1 VQDIK
6 MMLADVSADIH
17 KHHAFSGASPLAL
30 DDQRW
35 FTRYY
40 IRNPGVIERDE
51 MGILFHTLHDIE
63 AEELVNVKNE
73 PGRLYSNVTKTIPC
87 LIHGNGNGLSTFHD
101 LVRQVG
107 KVGWPPGADVESIAM
122 GAPTSPLEVKTRKI
136 K

>member
-1 VQDIK
+1 

-122 GAPTSPLEVKTRKI
+122 GASTSPLEVKTRKI